1 MVKIERNKSNEK
13 LVPTN
18 DKDQRCGKECYIFV
32 PQYRFYKKK
41 KKKFIN

>member
-18 DKDQRCGKECYIFV
+18 DKDRASVQV
-32 PQYRFYKKK
+32 LLKKK
-41 KKKFIN
+41 KKIFLIN